1 MPLLYRTQ
9 ILTQLVD
16 NIDFMIG
23 LLSLKT
29 KIRCR
34 TIFNLNKKLN
44 VRITVSVKWMAP
56 ESLRDHLYT
65 SKSDV
70 WSYGVLLWEM
80 VTLGAAPYPG
90 VPPERLIPLLVAGY
104 RMNKPKYCSQNM

>member
-1 MPLLYRTQ
+1 MAMS
-9 ILTQLVD
+9 D
-16 NIDFMIG
+16 
-23 LLSLKT
+23 
-29 KIRCR
+29 C
-34 TIFNLNKKLN
+34 
-44 VRITVSVKWMAP
+44 VSVPVKWMAP

-104 RMNKPKYCSQNM
+104 RMNKPRYCSQNM

>member
-1 MPLLYRTQ
+1 MPLLHTTQ
-9 ILTQLVD
+9 ILPQLVD
-16 NIDFMIG
+16 NIDIGFMIA
-23 LLSLKT
+23 LLSQVFKT
-29 KIRCR
+29 
-34 TIFNLNKKLN
+34 NKMEN
-44 VRITVSVKWMAP
+44 VCVAVPVKWMAP